1 MPNDEISPG
10 TKTGADQLAKAA
22 TDDTGFARALAS
34 QQVSWWSVHE
44 HVLPLL
50 NSVDSWPMVGTPE
63 WCELPDGDVRKGRRR
78 LRCRAALG
86 TAGRDEP
93 GGALPGVTGHRSS
106 IRLEADCPVSFVRD
120 CSVEYGAY
128 IPRLTSRVPT
138 RSSSDGASLRAKSTR
153 LKSEKAARQQNST
166 QMAICRRLR
175 HHPTTQRRMG
185 PVRPVRPV
193 QM

>member
-10 TKTGADQLAKAA
+10 TKTGVDQLAKAA

-63 WCELPDGDVRKGRRR
+63 WCELPDGDVRKVAAVFDAAQHWA
-78 LRCRAALG
+78 LRVETSQEARCQASQDIAA
-86 TAGRDEP
+86 AFDWKRI
-93 GGALPGVTGHRSS
+93 AQS
-106 IRLEADCPVSFVRD
+106 SFVRD

-128 IPRLTSRVPT
+128 IPRLTS
-138 RSSSDGASLRAKSTR
+138 
-153 LKSEKAARQQNST
+153 
-166 QMAICRRLR
+166 
-175 HHPTTQRRMG
+175 
-185 PVRPVRPV
+185 
-193 QM
+193 